1 MVIIVSKLN
10 HMACHWPQVMSLAMS
25 LAMSLSQITT
35 AGTFVREFFFIVF
48 DVKSLVTRVLSNNLE
63 KHK

>member
-1 MVIIVSKLN
+1 
-10 HMACHWPQVMSLAMS
+10 MSLATGHVIGMS

-35 AGTFVREFFFIVF
+35 AGTFVTEFFFIVF